1 MVAGLEVAGHRL
13 AGQLGQARG
22 ADPREHSGPAQEPGR
37 IDRLAIHLVVHPV
50 GVGRNHGEMLAAPS
64 SASSR
69 GHGVE
74 WAAAVPCRRCR
85 PTSPSRA
92 SEHRQVRFR
101 TPPGAT
107 ELLSSATA
115 SPPPSAPTQPFPL
128 VDGHGDPPLHP
139 NGEAQAA
146 RSPNG
151 WRGETIH
158 AIYVTKLQRTAQTAA
173 PLADKLGLVPR
184 VDPDLH
190 EVHLGEWEGGL
201 LRRKAAEQDPVYLQV
216 QAAEDWGHIPGAE
229 SFAALTERCV
239 RGVRRIHAAH
249 PDQRVAVFVH
259 GGVIG
264 ALLAHAAGSRP
275 FAFAGAD
282 NASIQHLVVSGDDWR
297 LRCYNDTSHLG
308 PVHDRGRGADLNL
321 RAAGRRR
328 STNGAVR
335 RRRCGAAAAR

>member
-1 MVAGLEVAGHRL
+1 MGGCGTVPPVSSDLT
-13 AGQLGQARG
+13 
-22 ADPREHSGPAQEPGR
+22 EP
-37 IDRLAIHLVVHPV
+37 
-50 GVGRNHGEMLAAPS
+50 
-64 SASSR
+64 
-69 GHGVE
+69 
-74 WAAAVPCRRCR
+74 
-85 PTSPSRA
+85 A

-107 ELLSSATA
+107 ELLIVRHGESAA
-115 SPPPSAPTQPFPL
+115 FRPDQPFTL

-139 NGEAQAA
+139 NGEAQAVLVA
-146 RSPNG
+146 ERLA
-151 WRGETIH
+151 GESIH

-173 PLADKLGLVPR
+173 PLAEKLGLTPR

-190 EVHLGEWEGGL
+190 EVHLGAWEGGL

-216 QAAEDWGHIPGAE
+216 QASEDWGQIPGAE
-229 SFAALTERCV
+229 SFAVLTERCV

-282 NASIQHLVVSGDDWR
+282 NASIQHLVVSGDDWK
-297 LRCYNDTSHLG
+297 LRCYNDTAHLG
-308 PVHDRGRGADLNL
+308 PFTTEPEAL
-321 RAAGRRR
+321 
-328 STNGAVR
+328 T
-335 RRRCGAAAAR
+335 